1 MTDLL
6 IYEDKIQLDVLNTL
20 IEESIEGEIYELS
33 IVLKFF
39 KENGLYVTEKE
50 SQMTSLL
57 KIEKYLKEYLEEH
70 PIEIETLEDLTNV
83 LSQRNLRIIKNK
95 TYTLDYIKDERIKEL
110 FLKLKDEFLQKNN

>member
-33 IVLKFF
+33 IVLKYF
-39 KENGLYVTEKE
+39 KENGLYVTENE
-50 SQMTSLL
+50 SPMDSIN

-70 PIEIETLEDLTNV
+70 TTEIESIEDLADV

-95 TYTLDYIKDERIKEL
+95 DYTLDYIKDERIKEL
-110 FLKLKDEFLQKNN
+110 FLKLKDEFLTINR

>member
-33 IVLKFF
+33 IVLKHF

-50 SQMTSLL
+50 SQMTSLM

>member
-6 IYEDKIQLDVLNTL
+6 IYEDKIQLDVLDQL
-20 IEESIEGEIYELS
+20 INDSIVEEVYELS
-33 IVLKFF
+33 IVLKHF

>member
-33 IVLKFF
+33 IVLKYF
-39 KENGLYVTEKE
+39 KENSLYVTENE
-50 SQMTSLL
+50 SPMDSIN
-57 KIEKYLKEYLEEH
+57 KIEKYLKEYLEEY
-70 PIEIETLEDLTNV
+70 PTEIETFDDLTDV

-95 TYTLDYIKDERIKEL
+95 DYTLDYIKDERIKEL

>member
-33 IVLKFF
+33 IVLKYF
-39 KENGLYVTEKE
+39 KENGLYVTENE
-50 SQMTSLL
+50 SPMDSIN
-57 KIEKYLKEYLEEH
+57 KIEKYLKEYLEEY
-70 PIEIETLEDLTNV
+70 PTEIETFDDLTDV

-95 TYTLDYIKDERIKEL
+95 DYTLDYIKDERIKEL
-110 FLKLKDEFLQKNN
+110 FLKLKDEFLTINI